1 MRGVVVIRYHR
12 VGLDQVA
19 RLAQEDAKPRERVD
33 RSEHHYVQP
42 FHGRPNDPRV
52 ERFCLSAGNFLVEI
66 CQLGKVLPPGPETAL
81 TGIRPPPNIPTVG
94 M

>member
-12 VGLDQVA
+12 VGLHQVA

-52 ERFCLSAGNFLVEI
+52 ERFCLRAGNFLVEI
-66 CQLGKVLPPGPETAL
+66 CQLGKVLHGSSETAL
-81 TGIRPPPNIPTVG
+81 TGDPVDS
-94 M
+94 

>member
-12 VGLDQVA
+12 VGLHQVA

-42 FHGRPNDPRV
+42 FHGRPNDLRV
-52 ERFCLSAGNFLVEI
+52 ERFCLRAGNFLVDS
-66 CQLGKVLPPGPETAL
+66 CQLGKAPHDSSETAL
-81 TGIRPPPNIPTVG
+81 TGDPAAA
-94 M
+94 

>member
-12 VGLDQVA
+12 VGLHQVA

-52 ERFCLSAGNFLVEI
+52 ERFCLRAGNFLVEI
-66 CQLGKVLPPGPETAL
+66 CQPGKTLPRNSETAL
-81 TGIRPPPNIPTVG
+81 TGDPPAS
-94 M
+94 